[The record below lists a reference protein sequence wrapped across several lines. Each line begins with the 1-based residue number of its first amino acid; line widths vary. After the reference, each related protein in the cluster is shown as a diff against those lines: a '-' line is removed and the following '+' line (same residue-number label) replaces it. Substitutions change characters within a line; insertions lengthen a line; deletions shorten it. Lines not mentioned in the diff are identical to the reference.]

1 MSSDARPNRVK
12 FRPVPRSITH
22 HHAQLVCSELS
33 HRNPADVRWWLLH
46 PANLVHFNVKELQAI
61 SKILSTN
68 RITSIPPSISRKKPK
83 LIGLINSIVFPGYIA
98 NESLEKWVQSLD
110 RHYQF
115 VRTVNRASAEKS
127 DKGYR
132 FAYAQLPR
140 TESITDREELMQAKL
155 AGTSEIMTAELA
167 SPVLLP
173 ILIKGKLKPQMRIF
187 AYIWRYDCRSFDPDN
202 GITLSLGDKVY
213 NLNHTNKTMLRTG
226 HHHIDIT
233 DAIDWKAVTAKSD
246 EHVNTINIKLN
257 VKPNVTPPM
266 YISICSIYQKQS
278 SQLTAGLILQEICH
292 CINQSFAKDKQKTLD
307 LLHQVYGLLQLGSAS
322 VLDDL
327 DSIKIAYKDI
337 ICLFGEDC
345 LAHSDSSDS
354 ANDIDTCQI
363 GDEVISFRDP
373 LTLKRIH
380 IPGKGT
386 HCTHVG
392 AFDLQTFLEFNEW
405 SIEWKCPFC
414 MDNIN
419 GLQDLAVSG
428 QFLQLLDKYPDHD
441 RIIKRADG
449 AFCEPLSS
457 GRKRSPE
464 SEPEAYD
471 PNKYRVIECED
482 SENDER
488 ASEEPAPI
496 IKLSSN
502 AGTHQTPIVV
512 EID

>member
-22 HHAQLVCSELS
+22 HHVQLVCSELP

-68 RITSIPPSISRKKPK
+68 GITSIPPSISRKKPK
-83 LIGLINSIVFPGYIA
+83 LIGLIISIVFPGYIA

-127 DKGYR
+127 DKAYR

-155 AGTSEIMTAELA
+155 TGTSEAMTAELA
-167 SPVLLP
+167 LSVLLP
-173 ILIKGKLKPQMRIF
+173 ILIKGKLKSQMRIF
-187 AYIWRYDCRSFDPDN
+187 AYIWRYDCRSFDPDD

-213 NLNHTNKTMLRTG
+213 NLNYTNKNMLRTG

-233 DAIDWKAVTAKSD
+233 DAIDWKAVFAKSD
-246 EHVNTINIKLN
+246 EH
-257 VKPNVTPPM
+257 
-266 YISICSIYQKQS
+266 
-278 SQLTAGLILQEICH
+278 LTAGLILQEICH

-307 LLHQVYGLLQLGSAS
+307 LLHQVYSLLQLGSAS
-322 VLDDL
+322 ALDDL
-327 DSIKIAYKDI
+327 VSIKKAYGDTI
-337 ICLFGEDC
+337 GLLGGDC
-345 LAHSDSSDS
+345 LAHSDSSDN
-354 ANDIDTCQI
+354 ANDVDTCQI

-380 IPGKGT
+380 IPSKGT
-386 HCTHVG
+386 HCTHIG

-428 QFLQLLDKYPDHD
+428 QFLQLLDKYPHHD
-441 RIIKRADG
+441 RIIRQADG
-449 AFCEPLSS
+449 SFCEPLSS
-457 GRKRSPE
+457 SRKRSPE
-464 SEPEAYD
+464 PEPEAYD
-471 PNKYRVIECED
+471 PNKYRVIDCGD
-482 SENDER
+482 SEGDER

-496 IKLSSN
+496 IKPSSN
-502 AGTHQTPIVV
+502 AGTHPTPVVV